1 MEYASVSAYCDKK
14 YAPNLSL
21 LFRALSML
29 MADYVCD
36 NLEDFYKLCFE
47 LVDMPPCKIVYNVDG
62 DLIYYGKEEYKE
74 YFVAEFLGMGYG
86 PKGMDEF
93 LDDRHLFLSEV
104 LEVDENKVKEISRKL
119 VASGFL
125 RIGSPD
131 GGSNGL
137 TLINI
142 LSYNLPKFSFIKDKE
157 GKTVLFPNDEN
168 EEFSEM
174 EQAVFFHPLRD
185 RFGHIMGSYDYLTK
199 HIVPYYEN
207 DYIIYGTNYTYIP
220 KNILE
225 FVCDAIMPYHDGN
238 YYLAKKN
245 THRLS
250 METPPRNLKGK
261 VIKFENK
268 KDLIAEIIKREN
280 T

>member
-1 MEYASVSAYCDKK
+1 MEYASISAYCDKK
-14 YAPNLSL
+14 YSPNLSL
-21 LFRALSML
+21 LFRTLSML

-36 NLEDFYKLCFE
+36 NLKYFYILCFE

-62 DLIYYGKEEYKE
+62 ELIYYGKEEYKE
-74 YFVAEFLGMGYG
+74 FFVAEFLGMGYG
-86 PKGMDEF
+86 PKGEF
-93 LDDRHLFLSEV
+93 LNDRHLFLSEV

-168 EEFSEM
+168 EKFSEM
-174 EQAVFFHPLRD
+174 EQAVFFHPFKNEYGD
-185 RFGHIMGSYDYLTK
+185 IVGSYDYLAK

-207 DYIIYGTNYTYIP
+207 DYTIYGTNYTYIP

-225 FVCDAIMPYHDGN
+225 FVCDAIMPYHNGN
-238 YYLAKKN
+238 YYLTDKTKKV
-245 THRLS
+245 R
-250 METPPRNLKGK
+250 
-261 VIKFENK
+261 KFENK
-268 KDLIAEIIKREN
+268 LDLIKELTKEEK
-280 T
+280 